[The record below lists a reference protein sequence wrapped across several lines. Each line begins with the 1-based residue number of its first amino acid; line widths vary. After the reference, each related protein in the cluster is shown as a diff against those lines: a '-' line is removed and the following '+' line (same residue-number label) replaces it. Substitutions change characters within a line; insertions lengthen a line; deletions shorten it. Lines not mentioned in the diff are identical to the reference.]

1 VIGLSL
7 ILLFLNTPE
16 PFIVDAST
24 EATYVVQIARPA
36 LKLFVDDI
44 GLFARHMPGVVE
56 VKPVGENR
64 YLYRTEK
71 DVALRSAMK
80 VDFLIGKQVYGDT
93 LTVYRSLSPSD
104 ENYMSCS
111 VYLHPD
117 GENTTKIRIKLRIR
131 MSRTN
136 PMEVHWMAPIVGA
149 GFISDRMKEDL
160 DEMLAS
166 FIETSNKE
174 IYSRYQLSST
184 N

>member
-1 VIGLSL
+1 M
-7 ILLFLNTPE
+7 LLLNTSE

-24 EATYVVQIARPA
+24 EATYSVQIARPA

-80 VDFLIGKQVYGDT
+80 VDFLIDKQVYGDT
-93 LTVYRSLSPSD
+93 LTVYRSVNPSD

-111 VYLHPD
+111 VFLHPN
-117 GENTTKIRIKLRIR
+117 GEDSTKIRITLRIR

-149 GFISDRMKEDL
+149 EFISDRMKEDL

-166 FIETSNKE
+166 FIESSNKE
-174 IYSRYQLSST
+174 IYSSYQLSAT
-184 N
+184 D